1 MASNINY
8 PDSSAR
14 YFIEG
19 DKLALITNVDSSGS
33 TRTVARKEW
42 KAISEAVSDGLLL
55 HFYGDPNKVRTI
67 NDEIDLDNSLHLSLV
82 DYIKYRLYL
91 DKAGVSPDAG
101 VSQSAMVVSMNHE
114 KKFKDA
120 VSRYG
125 IRKRDKTGGT
135 RAIVPSD
142 FT

>member
-1 MASNINY
+1 MASSIQY
-8 PDSSAR
+8 PDSSASW
-14 YFIEG
+14 YIEG
-19 DKLALITNVDSSGS
+19 DKFALITNVDSSGS
-33 TRTVARKEW
+33 GRTTARKQW
-42 KAISEAVSDGLLL
+42 KAIAEAVTDGLLL
-55 HFYGDPNKVRTI
+55 HYYGEPNKVRTI

-135 RAIVPSD
+135 RAIVPSN

>member
-1 MASNINY
+1 MASSIKY
-8 PDSSAR
+8 PDSSASW
-14 YFIEG
+14 YIEG
-19 DKLALITNVDSSGS
+19 DKFALITNVDSSGS
-33 TRTVARKEW
+33 GRTTARKQW
-42 KAISEAVSDGLLL
+42 KAIAEAVTDGVLL
-55 HFYGDPNKVRTI
+55 HYYGEPNKVRTI

>member
-1 MASNINY
+1 MASSIKY
-8 PDSSAR
+8 PDSSASW
-14 YFIEG
+14 YIEG
-19 DKLALITNVDSSGS
+19 DKFALITNVDSSGS
-33 TRTVARKEW
+33 GRTTARKQW
-42 KAISEAVSDGLLL
+42 KAIAEAVADGVLL
-55 HFYGDPNKVRTI
+55 HYYGEPNKVRTI

>member
-1 MASNINY
+1 MASSIKY
-8 PDSSAR
+8 PDSSASW
-14 YFIEG
+14 YIEG
-19 DKLALITNVDSSGS
+19 DKFALITNVDSSGS
-33 TRTVARKEW
+33 GRTTARKQW
-42 KAISEAVSDGLLL
+42 KAIAEAVTDGVLL
-55 HFYGDPNKVRTI
+55 HYYGEPNKVRTI

-135 RAIVPSD
+135 RAVVPVN
-142 FT
+142 FK

>member
-1 MASNINY
+1 MASSIKY
-8 PDSSAR
+8 PDSSASW
-14 YFIEG
+14 YIEG
-19 DKLALITNVDSSGS
+19 DKFALITNVDSSGS
-33 TRTVARKEW
+33 GRTTARKQW
-42 KAISEAVSDGLLL
+42 KAIAEAVTDGLLL
-55 HFYGDPNKVRTI
+55 HYYGEPNKVRTI

>member
-1 MASNINY
+1 MASSIKY
-8 PDSSAR
+8 PDSSASW
-14 YFIEG
+14 YIEG
-19 DKLALITNVDSSGS
+19 DKFALITNVDSSGS
-33 TRTVARKEW
+33 GRTTARKQW
-42 KAISEAVSDGLLL
+42 KVIAEAVTDGLLL
-55 HFYGDPNKVRTI
+55 HYYGEPNKVRTI

-101 VSQSAMVVSMNHE
+101 ISQSAMVVSMNHE

-135 RAIVPSD
+135 RAIVPSN

>member
-1 MASNINY
+1 MASSIKY
-8 PDSSAR
+8 PDSSASW
-14 YFIEG
+14 YIEG
-19 DKLALITNVDSSGS
+19 DKFALITNVDSSGS
-33 TRTVARKEW
+33 GRTTARKQW
-42 KAISEAVSDGLLL
+42 KAIAEAVTDGVLL
-55 HFYGDPNKVRTI
+55 HYYGEPNKVRTI

-101 VSQSAMVVSMNHE
+101 ISQSAMVVSMNHE

-135 RAIVPSD
+135 RAIVPSN

>member
-1 MASNINY
+1 MASSIKY
-8 PDSSAR
+8 PDSSASW
-14 YFIEG
+14 YIEG
-19 DKLALITNVDSSGS
+19 DKFALITNVDSSGS
-33 TRTVARKEW
+33 GRTTARKQW
-42 KAISEAVSDGLLL
+42 KAIAEAVTDGLLL
-55 HFYGDPNKVRTI
+55 HYYGEPNKVRTI

-101 VSQSAMVVSMNHE
+101 ISQSAMVVSMNHE

-135 RAIVPSD
+135 RAIVPSN

>member
-1 MASNINY
+1 MASSIKY
-8 PDSSAR
+8 PDSSASW
-14 YFIEG
+14 YIEG
-19 DKLALITNVDSSGS
+19 DKFALITNVDSSGS
-33 TRTVARKEW
+33 GRTTARKQW
-42 KAISEAVSDGLLL
+42 KAIAEAVTDGVLL
-55 HFYGDPNKVRTI
+55 HYYGEPNKVRTI

-125 IRKRDKTGGT
+125 IRKRD
-135 RAIVPSD
+135 
-142 FT
+142 